1 VPEKFGQVRNLE
13 TLARK
18 YGRQIEH
25 YNGVDVTM
33 TARFEQGALLSGGLS
48 AGKWTR
54 DNCEVVAKVPEA
66 STYIELASGAAP
78 AGQPPLRLPLDFCNQ
93 ETPFLTQLKF
103 MGAYIVPVVDVQVS
117 LTFQSVPGPEIR
129 ADYNV
134 TNAVA
139 SPSLGRPLA
148 GNQTSQTFAAIAPL
162 ADWGER
168 LNEVDLRLAKIFR
181 LGPRRATINFDVFNL
196 FNSDTVLTENPN
208 VAVFRRPTG
217 IVLARYLKIGG
228 TLGF

>member
-1 VPEKFGQVRNLE
+1 
-13 TLARK
+13 
-18 YGRQIEH
+18 
-25 YNGVDVTM
+25 
-33 TARFEQGALLSGGLS
+33 
-48 AGKWTR
+48 
-54 DNCEVVAKVPEA
+54 
-66 STYIELASGAAP
+66 
-78 AGQPPLRLPLDFCNQ
+78 
-93 ETPFLTQLKF
+93 
-103 MGAYIVPVVDVQVS
+103 
-117 LTFQSVPGPEIR
+117 
-129 ADYNV
+129 
-134 TNAVA
+134 VA